1 MSSTHTPPMET
12 TMVASNSFDTVRRKL
27 MEMLKSPG
35 AKTVISTCEKNFL
48 QNPIGED
55 CFIYMSLVIKKI
67 LGDVSIDVN
76 DYVRST
82 LEAILLLFDKNGSLG
97 LPSLHAMTFSAI
109 GIEVLF
115 NGVDQNTKTGGNIY
129 ELTVHKPA
137 PVVDMFLAQS
147 MQDLPHGETRETFH
161 QGLNTPILNRASNSS
176 SGVDRKGGD
185 DGLDATVGSKNFEIK
200 EGEEGTRTSTGSR
213 SPSSTHT
220 HSTSVNTTS
229 TSASIEFSPVRR
241 AKPDK
246 KVQIQLRKARER
258 KNVLLKLGKGKKND
272 PDPAPKGGSPSIL
285 GCGSDLAMAVQAKLR
300 RMIKYI
306 ILSTRENQDEKI
318 AGLFE
323 YIVEVQARGFEVKW
337 SCNSHRSLEKGTLV
351 KFLFDGKTD
360 EKTLK
365 FMGMKDADLMDSGD
379 PVEVNIDSYLLIQE
393 NIDTLVSSS
402 VQFVER
408 YGLLELLFVGD
419 KLKKMKNYLKTMFTS
434 TAEVSTLR
442 ERMEIMHDKT
452 IRNYPHIR
460 KIMELKPMPTASV
473 MVKMSRKCYQSLSLL
488 DAYDSLM
495 ADEEK
500 IFKQLKN
507 DLGVNVIE
515 EIILMGVSQQDSFG
529 MMAKVTNNEVGM
541 VIGLNEE
548 SDFGFQII
556 PPGHERYN
564 EFMELN
570 LITHYLNL
578 DSEQK
583 VFVLEALSFWASLH
597 DHENIDEFLHDWQRC
612 KYGALL
618 KYGQRP
624 SSIHLSSCIHN
635 LQGVGRAQALASED
649 IVDPGVGPE
658 IISRN
663 KFDSIIDEANSKDAA
678 IDVKSTKMKLTQD
691 LNFSVN
697 YM

>member
-1 MSSTHTPPMET
+1 MSSTRTPPMET
-12 TMVASNSFDTVRRKL
+12 TMVASNSMDTVRRKL

-35 AKTVISTCEKNFL
+35 AKTVIGTCEKNFY
-48 QNPIGED
+48 QNLIGED
-55 CFIYMSLVIKKI
+55 CFIYISLVIKKI

-82 LEAILLLFDKNGSLG
+82 LEAILLLFDKNGSIG

-115 NGVDQNTKTGGNIY
+115 NGVDQNTKTGGNLY
-129 ELTVHKPA
+129 ELSVHTPA
-137 PVVDMFLAQS
+137 PVVEMFLAQS
-147 MQDLPHGETRETFH
+147 MQDLTHGGTRETFH
-161 QGLNTPILNRASNSS
+161 QGLNTPMLNRSSGSS
-176 SGVDRKGGD
+176 SGVNRKGD
-185 DGLDATVGSKNFEIK
+185 DGGIDARGKREES
-200 EGEEGTRTSTGSR
+200 EEGTRTSTSSR

-220 HSTSVNTTS
+220 QSTSVNTTS
-229 TSASIEFSPVRR
+229 TSTSREFSPVRR
-241 AKPDK
+241 KPDK

-258 KNVLLKLGKGKKND
+258 KNVLLKLRKGKKND

-300 RMIKYI
+300 RMIKDI
-306 ILSTRENQDEKI
+306 ISSTRENQDEKI

-323 YIVEVQARGFEVKW
+323 YIVEIQARGFEVKW
-337 SCNSHRSLEKGTLV
+337 SCNCHRSLGKGTLV

-360 EKTLK
+360 DKTLK
-365 FMGMKDADLMDSGD
+365 FMGMQDADLMDSGD
-379 PVEVNIDSYLLIQE
+379 PVEVNIDSYLLIQG
-393 NIDTLVSSS
+393 NINTLVSSS
-402 VQFVER
+402 VKFVER
-408 YGLLELLFVGD
+408 YGLLDLLFVGD

-460 KIMELKPMPTASV
+460 KIMELKPMHTASV
-473 MVKMSRKCYQSLSLL
+473 MAKMSRKCYQSLSLL

-495 ADEEK
+495 VDEEK
-500 IFKQLKN
+500 ILKQLKD
-507 DLGVNVIE
+507 DLGVNVRE
-515 EIILMGVSQQDSFG
+515 EIILMGISQQDSCG

-541 VIGLNEE
+541 AIGLNEE

-556 PPGHERYN
+556 LPGHERYD
-564 EFMELN
+564 EFVELK
-570 LITHYLNL
+570 LITHYSNL

-612 KYGALL
+612 IYGALL

-624 SSIHLSSCIHN
+624 SSIYLSSCIHN
-635 LQGVGRAQALASED
+635 LHGVGRAQALASED

-678 IDVKSTKMKLTQD
+678 IDVKSTKMKSTQD